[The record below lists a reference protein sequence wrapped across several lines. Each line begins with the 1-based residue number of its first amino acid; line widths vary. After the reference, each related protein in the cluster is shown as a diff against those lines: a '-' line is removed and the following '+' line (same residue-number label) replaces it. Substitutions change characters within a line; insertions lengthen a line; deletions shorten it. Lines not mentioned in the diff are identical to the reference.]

1 MEYIVRT
8 GNEAVCSS
16 LAKWRVHVECTVR
29 AAVSLEIKGGKEL
42 FFHALTFV
50 WEVCTLV
57 PCLLHAL
64 GERSFI
70 SVQIKSSLTALVIVR
85 S

>member
-1 MEYIVRT
+1 MLSDPVA
-8 GNEAVCSS
+8 EAFGLIHRHPSGENF
-16 LAKWRVHVECTVR
+16 WHGM